1 MKINKQKIFFLI
13 FLISFSSY
21 AISAEQYLLKPD
33 QLITAD
39 DAVVHPG
46 WEVLVEGNHIKAVGE
61 NLSITSDTQIIA
73 LPGSTLLPGLM
84 DLHTHLFLHPYN
96 ENSWD
101 AQVLNES
108 LVTRTLRASKQA
120 RSSLENGFTFLRD
133 LGTEGASNADFYLKN
148 AINDG
153 TIIGPRLQV
162 STRAIVALGAYGPLR
177 RNYASDIPQGAEEVS
192 GIDQIVS
199 AVRRQSAA
207 AADWIKLYVDFE
219 VGINS
224 ENHPTL
230 TQEEIQAAV
239 TMAHGLGRKVS
250 AHATS
255 EEGMRRAT
263 MAGVDTIE
271 HGFSG
276 TEKVFKLMATKGV
289 TYIPTLTQVDYY
301 SIYFQHYDPLTMPPT
316 ADMQQS
322 EQAFRLARKAGV
334 LIAAG
339 SDAGVYPHGENGR
352 ELIKMVDYGMT
363 PAEAILAATSSS
375 AKVLGVQSSLGKIKP
390 GFLADII
397 AVNGDPS
404 KDIRNIR
411 KINFVM
417 KDGSIIIQPHQQ
429 ALMKQ

>member
-1 MKINKQKIFFLI
+1 MKINKQKIFFLL
-13 FLISFSSY
+13 FLFSLSSH
-21 AISAEQYLLKPD
+21 AISAERYLLKPD
-33 QLITAD
+33 QVITAD
-39 DAVVHPG
+39 DAVAHPG
-46 WEVLVEGNHIKAVGE
+46 WEVLVEGTHIKAVGS
-61 NLSITSDTQIIA
+61 NLAITSDTRIIA

-120 RSSLENGFTFLRD
+120 KSSLENGFTYLRD
-133 LGTEGASNADFYLKN
+133 LGTEGAGNADFYLKN

-153 TIIGPRLQV
+153 TINGPRLQV

-207 AADWIKLYVDFE
+207 GADWIKLYVDFE

-224 ENHPTL
+224 ENRPTL
-230 TQEEIQAAV
+230 TEEEIQAAV
-239 TMAHGLGRKVS
+239 TMAHSLGRKVS

-255 EEGMRRAT
+255 EEGMRRAA
-263 MAGVDTIE
+263 MARVDTIE
-271 HGFSG
+271 HGFNG
-276 TEKVFKLMATKGV
+276 TEKVFKLMAAKGV

-301 SIYFQHYDPLTMPPT
+301 SIYFQHFDPLTMPKT
-316 ADMQQS
+316 EDMHQS
-322 EQAFRLARKAGV
+322 ENAFRLARKAGV
-334 LIAAG
+334 AIAAG

-352 ELIKMVDYGMT
+352 ELIKMVEYGMT
-363 PAEAILAATSSS
+363 PIEAILSSTASS
-375 AKVLGVQSSLGKIKP
+375 AKVLGVQDSLGKIKSS
-390 GFLADII
+390 FLADIV
-397 AVNGDPS
+397 AVNGDPT
-404 KDIRNIR
+404 KDISNIR

-417 KDGSIIIQPHQQ
+417 KNGNIIIQP
-429 ALMKQ
+429 